1 MKDLMSETNLEAD
14 FDLEQ
19 ECATWD
25 WARTAGVTA
34 QELRQAL
41 RELLGA
47 QEPA

>member
-1 MKDLMSETNLEAD
+1 MKRLVSETNLEPD

-34 QELRQAL
+34 QELREAL
-41 RELLGA
+41 SELLA